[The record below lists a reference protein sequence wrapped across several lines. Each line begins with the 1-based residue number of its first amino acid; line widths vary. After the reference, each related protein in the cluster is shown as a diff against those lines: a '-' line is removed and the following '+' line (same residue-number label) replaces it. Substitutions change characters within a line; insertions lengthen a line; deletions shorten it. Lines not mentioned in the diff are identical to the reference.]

1 MIVRPVPDCGSSS
14 RARSRLYRFSMP
26 GSTIVSIKRL
36 MSVDL
41 PVRTGPTTPI

>member
-1 MIVRPVPDCGSSS
+1 MVFPDPLWGSSS
-14 RARSRLYRFSMP
+14 LARAARLASEMLGMTR
-26 GSTIVSIKRL
+26 VSIIRL